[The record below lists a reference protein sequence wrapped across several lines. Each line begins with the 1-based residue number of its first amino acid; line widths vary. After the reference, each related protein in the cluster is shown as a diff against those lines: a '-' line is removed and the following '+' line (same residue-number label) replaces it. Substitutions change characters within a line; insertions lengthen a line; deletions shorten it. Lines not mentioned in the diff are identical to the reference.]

1 MFGIRK
7 LLKQILERLSKLEEN
22 QKEITSTDID
32 RTEKLEQELKQLTT
46 AANRHDI
53 AIEDLLDSWEEMQTA
68 QKEEAG
74 KIVSTLQELSDQD
87 RKMAAEREK
96 SLLNLLMQTQDQLFA
111 LQKAAYDAGAE
122 EWIRQL
128 ALAERKLGA
137 VRLPAGFQVIADN
150 QIPVDYGLHEVINLT
165 ETDDPALKHL
175 VAEIYTCGYVYQG
188 KVLRKARVS
197 VYRLSKTTEEAW
209 KEEKP

>member
-7 LLKQILERLSKLEEN
+7 MLKQILERLSKLEEN

-32 RTEKLEQELKQLTT
+32 RTEKLEKELKQLTT

-74 KIVSTLQELSDQD
+74 KTVSILKELSDRD
-87 RKMAAEREK
+87 RKMATEREK
-96 SLLNLLMQTQDQLFA
+96 SLLDLLMQTQDQLFA
-111 LQKAAYDAGAE
+111 LQKAASDAGTE
-122 EWIRQL
+122 EWIRQF
-128 ALAERKLGA
+128 ALADRKLGA
-137 VRLPAGFQVIADN
+137 ARLPAGFQVIADN
-150 QIPVDYGLHEVINLT
+150 MIPVDYGLHEVINLT
-165 ETDDPALKHL
+165 ETDDPALKHF

-188 KVLRKARVS
+188 KVLRKAS
-197 VYRLSKTTEEAW
+197 ISAFRLSEATEGDW
-209 KEEKP
+209 KEEQH